1 MVSIKTAPIV
11 PFLKTLFKKLWS
23 TKACARMGSNKGCGP
38 SPRTNDQH
46 RTKIP
51 TWDPKFQTCFL
62 PIKNYREPTMGN
74 PKRIFKFRDARS
86 FFPRQTQKFLR
97 YKTQLCHHGR
107 PATDGELLFYRDQRW
122 KFTVPA
128 YLLVA
133 GSHTHSFTTSFWV
146 NRTWVCKVRE
156 RKCIRISFGME
167 R

>member
-1 MVSIKTAPIV
+1 MVFAFNSFGSNGIYKNSAHCSFFENFIQKIV
-11 PFLKTLFKKLWS
+11 VNQSVRTDGFKQRLWS
-23 TKACARMGSNKGCGP
+23 QQQ
-38 SPRTNDQH
+38 RTNDQH

-146 NRTWVCKVRE
+146 NRT
-156 RKCIRISFGME
+156 
-167 R
+167 